1 MPDFVSRLAQRGA
14 GLRSSAAPQPA
25 SAPWAAA
32 RLGGPADI
40 VMEPEPGMALL
51 PEPPALAAPRR
62 SPLTEGPAPVEAAA
76 VTRPAVV
83 AETPRASA
91 VSVALPSEP
100 SPGPP
105 ASQPQDALS
114 APQAPANTAAA
125 LSRVD
130 LAPPPPAAPVAPV
143 ARFPDPDIAPV
154 EMPAAPGSRSEAKAG
169 LLPGNRPANPAPQV
183 PRPAS
188 AAAPAPARELPAA
201 LAATRAV
208 PVLTLP
214 QSVRPAAS
222 TMPEAA
228 TAEQRPIQVRI
239 GRVEVRAAQP
249 AAAPGPRPAQAG
261 TQGFGAMQLAR
272 SWLGRSF
279 Y

>member
-62 SPLTEGPAPVEAAA
+62 SPPTEGLALVATAAL
-76 VTRPAVV
+76 TLPAVV

-91 VSVALPSEP
+91 VSIALPSES

-143 ARFPDPDIAPV
+143 ARFPDPDMAPL
-154 EMPAAPGSRSEAKAG
+154 EI
-169 LLPGNRPANPAPQV
+169 Q
-183 PRPAS
+183 
-188 AAAPAPARELPAA
+188 AAAGRDQR
-201 LAATRAV
+201 ATR
-208 PVLTLP
+208 
-214 QSVRPAAS
+214 QWR
-222 TMPEAA
+222 
-228 TAEQRPIQVRI
+228 
-239 GRVEVRAAQP
+239 
-249 AAAPGPRPAQAG
+249 
-261 TQGFGAMQLAR
+261 
-272 SWLGRSF
+272 
-279 Y
+279 